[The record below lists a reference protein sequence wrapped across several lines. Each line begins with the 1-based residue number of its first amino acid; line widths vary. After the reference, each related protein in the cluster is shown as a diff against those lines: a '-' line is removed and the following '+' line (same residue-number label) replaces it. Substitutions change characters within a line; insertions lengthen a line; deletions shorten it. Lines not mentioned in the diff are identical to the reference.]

1 ALLGPV
7 PPPPPPPQADRRL
20 AWRRLRAELLV
31 AGACFL
37 LTVVN
42 GFPIGFSAVLLPQL
56 RSNASSLP
64 TSDDM
69 CSWIASIHSAVTPLG
84 ALSSSWFSERL
95 GRRATLQL
103 TVLPNV
109 LGWLLLAL
117 ARDHAVL
124 LAGRAVCGF
133 AVGLAV
139 PPTQVYLGE
148 TSEPRVRGMLAG
160 SPMVSYS
167 LAILVVYTLG
177 SWLEWHTVA
186 WINTAL
192 PLVALAAVSL
202 VPESPVWLARNGRL
216 EQARRALTW
225 LRGGRFA
232 DPHEVEG
239 VLQEMVS
246 RMHAEQASLAAE
258 ARSGKARP
266 SLLQT
271 FLQPRV
277 YRPVLIVNLVNM
289 AQIFSGT
296 FMLIF
301 YSVDLI
307 READE
312 AGEVGVG
319 GEFGAA
325 VLTAAVRLAVAVLA
339 CALLLWLGR
348 RPMAVGAGA
357 ATAAAACAVAAVC
370 RLREA
375 RPPGRPAAPGEAPAL
390 VACLLLYI
398 AANTAGFF
406 VLPIVATGELLPARV
421 RGIAGGY
428 IYFFFNLVLFAVAK
442 LFPVAVRAVG
452 VSGVFW
458 AFGAFSLLGTVL
470 MYLAVPETKGRT
482 LNEVED
488 YFDGENALWVTR
500 RKGSE
505 FSNRRAAYKA

>member
-1 ALLGPV
+1 Q
-7 PPPPPPPQADRRL
+7 PPPPPQADRRL

-56 RSNASSLP
+56 RSNSSSLP

-192 PLVALAAVSL
+192 PLAALAAVSL
-202 VPESPVWLARNGRL
+202 VPESPVWLARNGHL

-225 LRGGRFA
+225 LRGGRCA
-232 DPHEVEG
+232 DPHQVEG
-239 VLQEMVS
+239 ELQEMVS

-289 AQIFSGT
+289 TQIFSGT

-348 RPMAVGAGA
+348 RPMA
-357 ATAAAACAVAAVC
+357 
-370 RLREA
+370 
-375 RPPGRPAAPGEAPAL
+375 
-390 VACLLLYI
+390 CLLLYI

-442 LFPVAVRAVG
+442 LFPLAVRAVG

-482 LNEVED
+482 LNQVED